1 LNPIEDIPVL
11 FEDEALLVIDK
22 PAGVLSL
29 PDGYDR
35 SLPHLATIL
44 EPEHGRLWLVHRLD
58 RDTSGVLV
66 LARSAAAHHNLND
79 QFRERRVE
87 KVYRALVAPAPDW
100 KSRSADF
107 PLRKDG
113 DRQHRTVVD
122 PERGK
127 PAITDFKVI
136 ERYGQAALLEARPH
150 TGYTHQIRA
159 HLRALG
165 CPILADTLYR
175 LPESQDFYPPPIDRM
190 GLHAYKITFTHP
202 VSGETMVF
210 KAPPP
215 NDFETAITRLRIQPV
230 YNTGPGAM

>member
-1 LNPIEDIPVL
+1 LNPVETIPVL

-35 SLPHLATIL
+35 SLPHLATLL
-44 EPEHGRLWLVHRLD
+44 EPVHGRLWLVHRLD

-66 LARSAAAHHNLND
+66 LAHSAAAHHNLND

-87 KVYRALVAPAPDW
+87 KVYRALVAPAPGW
-100 KSRSADF
+100 KSRTADF

-127 PAITDFKVI
+127 PATTELKVI
-136 ERYGQAALLEARPH
+136 ERYTNAALLEARPH

-159 HLRALG
+159 HLRQLG
-165 CPILADTLYR
+165 CPILADALYQ
-175 LPESQDFYPPPIDRM
+175 LSDNPVFDPPPIDRM
-190 GLHAYKITFTHP
+190 ALHAYKITFTHP
-202 VSGETMVF
+202 VTGESLVF
-210 KAPPP
+210 KAPQPA
-215 NDFETAITRLRIQPV
+215 DFEMAVARLRIQPV
-230 YNTGPGAM
+230 YFQGQG

>member
-1 LNPIEDIPVL
+1 VNPVESIPVL

-29 PDGYDR
+29 PDGYDH

-44 EPEHGRLWLVHRLD
+44 EPVYGRLWLVHRLD

-66 LARSAAAHHNLND
+66 LARSAAAHHDLND
-79 QFRERRVE
+79 QFRERRVK

-100 KSRSADF
+100 KRMTANF

-127 PAITDFKVI
+127 PAATDFNVI
-136 ERYGQAALLEARPH
+136 ERFPQAALLEARPH

-159 HLRALG
+159 HLRQLG
-165 CPILADTLYR
+165 CPVLADTLYGSPSEAPNEIAR
-175 LPESQDFYPPPIDRM
+175 L
-190 GLHAYKITFTHP
+190 GLHARQLTFTHP
-202 VSGETMVF
+202 LSGEPLVITSPV
-210 KAPPP
+210 PV
-215 NDFETAITRLRIQPV
+215 DFIAAVDQLRKDPDLTRFFV
-230 YNTGPGAM
+230 TG